1 MLYKQF
7 LAKKKEDALFQKKS
21 KIDFLIT
28 TVSVLLLT
36 ILGVFMTYKNKD
48 NFIFEMKGSDT
59 ELIAANPTDKN
70 ISEVSNKTITVTFN
84 KNIDP
89 ATVNTTSF
97 ILMQGLNFVPGT
109 ITPTKFSNRCFYIE
123 ILQTADFGFHDFE
136 TEKPVIAL
144 LP

>member
-1 MLYKQF
+1 MLYKLF
-7 LAKKKEDALFQKKS
+7 LAKEKEDALFQKKS

-36 ILGVFMTYKNKD
+36 ILGFFMTYKNKD
-48 NFIFEMKGSDT
+48 NFIIEMKGST
-59 ELIAANPTDKN
+59 TKLIATNPTDKN
-70 ISEVSNKTITVTFN
+70 ISEISNKTITVTFN

-89 ATVNTTSF
+89 ATVKTTSF

-109 ITPTKFSNRCFYIE
+109 ITPTMFSNRCFYIE

-136 TEKPVIAL
+136 IGKPVAAL